1 MQVARHGFIRRLSTA
16 NKRGDKQ
23 TSRVLSPNCILLSKW
38 LSTVLVVSGTMLYI
52 PWKRKLS
59 SFLALVR
66 APLLRTAISP
76 PRLSSFLLQ
85 HLSTRSRV
93 LPPGDTRDNDG
104 IGTLFESEG
113 ETERE
118 ANGFHRFVSFRFVFV
133 LAELFRRVGERSN
146 HQTLLV

>member
-1 MQVARHGFIRRLSTA
+1 M
-16 NKRGDKQ
+16 
-23 TSRVLSPNCILLSKW
+23 
-38 LSTVLVVSGTMLYI
+38 
-52 PWKRKLS
+52 
-59 SFLALVR
+59 
-66 APLLRTAISP
+66 
-76 PRLSSFLLQ
+76 
-85 HLSTRSRV
+85 